1 MKHLIFVL
9 ICFFSSVICSLAQPS
24 ETFDLAKFQSPNN
37 SQKQASENA
46 ILISFAAQ
54 SQQTFD
60 IATFQPP
67 SGWQRQDKEGVVIFN
82 TSTQSKGTYALITLY
97 RSGESS
103 GNAKKDFDSDWQ
115 QFIVSQLGVK
125 ENPQVEPTKNSQGWE
140 VITGGATMQNELG
153 TSAVILQTF
162 SGYGRTFSVAA
173 IFNSQD
179 YLPVIESFGASI
191 KLQKPEP
198 NARRTPPSSSSD
210 DSTTILGTWGMGS
223 SGQQRADDYKN
234 PYAMNNYG
242 YSKAQYTFNSD
253 GTYSFVSKTFRMVV
267 DKILLVKET
276 GTYQINGT
284 RITINPQ
291 RSVIEAWS
299 KRDGT
304 DKWGRLLSTQ
314 NRPIERVTYQYTKH
328 YFSGIQVWNLVLQ
341 ADHATERDGP
351 FSGNTTFPNA
361 WYYAPISANNPVIEL
376 PR

>member
-1 MKHLIFVL
+1 M
-9 ICFFSSVICSLAQPS
+9 ICIFSSVFNSLARPS
-24 ETFDLAKFQSPNN
+24 KTLHLTSPE
-37 SQKQASENA
+37 QASEYA
-46 ILISFAAQ
+46 IQPSLAAQ
-54 SQQTFD
+54 SLDTFD

-67 SGWQRQDKEGVVIFN
+67 AGWQRQDKEGVVVFN
-82 TSTQSKGTYALITLY
+82 TSNQQKGTYALITLY

-125 ENPQVEPTKNSQGWE
+125 DKAQIEPAKNSQGWE

-153 TSAVILQTF
+153 TSAVILQTS

-179 YLPVIESFGASI
+179 YVPAIEAFGASI
-191 KLQKPEP
+191 KLQKPET
-198 NARRTPPSSSSD
+198 NAQQTSPTSSGDETAS
-210 DSTTILGTWGMGS
+210 IIGTWGMAS
-223 SGQQRADDYKN
+223 SGPQRADDYKN

-242 YSKAQYTFNSD
+242 YSKAQYTFNGD
-253 GTYSFVSKTFRMVV
+253 GTYSFVSKTFRMVF
-267 DKILLVKET
+267 DKILLIRES
-276 GTYQINGT
+276 GNYQINGS

-299 KRDGT
+299 KRDGA
-304 DKWGRLLSTQ
+304 DKWGRLLTTQ
-314 NRPIERVTYQYTKH
+314 NRPLERVTYQFTKH

-341 ADHATERDGP
+341 ADHPTERDGP

>member
-1 MKHLIFVL
+1 MKRLLFVT
-9 ICFFSSVICSLAQPS
+9 ICLFASVISSLAHPS
-24 ETFDLAKFQSPNN
+24 ETLDLATFQS
-37 SQKQASENA
+37 QA
-46 ILISFAAQ
+46 
-54 SQQTFD
+54 TFD

-67 SGWQRQDKEGVVIFN
+67 TGWQRQDKEGVVIFK
-82 TSTQSKGTYALITLY
+82 TSNERKGTFALITLY

-103 GNAKKDFDSDWQ
+103 GNARKDFDSDWQ

-125 ENPQVEPTKNSQGWE
+125 ENPQVEPAKNSQGWQ

-153 TSAVILQTF
+153 TSAVILQTY
-162 SGYGRTFSVAA
+162 SGYGRTFSAAA

-179 YLPVIESFGASI
+179 YLPAIEAFGTSI
-191 KLQKPEP
+191 KLQKPETP
-198 NARRTPPSSSSD
+198 KSDVSRTPPRSGGD
-210 DSTTILGTWGMGS
+210 DAASILGTWGMGS
-223 SGQQRADDYKN
+223 SGQQRSDDYKN
-234 PYAMNNYG
+234 PYAVNGYG

-284 RITINPQ
+284 RITISPQ

-314 NRPIERVTYQYTKH
+314 NRPIERVTYQFTKH

-341 ADHATERDGP
+341 ADRPTERDGP

-361 WYYAPISANNPVIEL
+361 WYYAPISPNNPVIEL

>member
-1 MKHLIFVL
+1 MRSIKHLVFVT
-9 ICFFSSVICSLAQPS
+9 ICVLFSVISSVAQRS
-24 ETFDLAKFQSPNN
+24 E
-37 SQKQASENA
+37 
-46 ILISFAAQ
+46 
-54 SQQTFD
+54 TFD

-67 SGWQRQDKEGVVIFN
+67 AGWQRQDKEGVVLFN
-82 TSTQSKGTYALITLY
+82 TSNEQKGTFALITIY

-103 GNAKKDFDSDWQ
+103 GNARKDFDSDWQ

-125 ENPQVEPTKNSQGWE
+125 GNPQVEPAKNSQGWE

-153 TSAVILQTF
+153 TSAVILHTF
-162 SGYGRTFSVAA
+162 SGFGRTFSVAA

-179 YLPVIESFGASI
+179 YVPAIEAFGTSI
-191 KLQKPEP
+191 KLQKPQP
-198 NARRTPPSSSSD
+198 NARQTPPSSGGD
-210 DSTTILGTWGMGS
+210 DTASILGTWGMAA

-234 PYAMNNYG
+234 PYAVNGYG

-253 GTYSFVSKTFRMVV
+253 GTYLFVSKTFRAVV

-284 RITINPQ
+284 RITISPQ
-291 RSVIEAWS
+291 KSVIEAWS

-304 DKWGRLLSTQ
+304 DKWGRLLTTQ
-314 NRPIERVTYQYTKH
+314 NRPIERVTYQFTKH

-341 ADHATERDGP
+341 ADAPTVRDGP

-361 WYYAPISANNPVIEL
+361 WYYAPISTNNPVIDL